1 MRKHDLT
8 NVFFI
13 IFVILTIFHT
23 FDNFH
28 WQFVTIKFFIREKLT
43 ICKYLSLFT
52 IFQFSWQFLHFLIIF
67 LQFWPILTITNNVL
81 NGRKNLHRWPR
92 SVPSPSRLASLFKI
106 FWCVNYIQVG
116 SSPSNPMHAYSFWV
130 CCGATSICDGTV
142 YNLPQMGTHLPAWYM
157 VWYMAHVTLHT
168 TQQSNEA
175 TKQRG
180 NEKQDNVATKQRGN
194 KTATQRSNEVTKQW
208 GNEARRRRSNEATRQ
223 RSNEATRQ
231 QGITHLPVLC
241 LCGTWQTVQA
251 KRQQGNITYL
261 PVLCLCGTWYTWHT
275 VQATRQHGTR
285 YRQQLITHL
294 PVLCLCCCFLL
305 LTSSK
310 SSLSVILPLT
320 KIQLQMQSTQSY
332 F

>member
-1 MRKHDLT
+1 MAKCRLWVYNAEKILWPLDTHSHQWFDRRSEIQKKCFLGHPNIHHHEHDHRNHLTGVVLVSLRRGADSELSELDLKYRFSSSLKTTQEQLNLRHFIRVMRKHDLT

-28 WQFVTIKFFIREKLT
+28 WQFVTIKFFILEKLT

-52 IFQFSWQFLHFLIIF
+52 IFQFSWQFLQFLHFLIIF

-175 TKQRG
+175 TK
-180 NEKQDNVATKQRGN
+180 N
-194 KTATQRSNEVTKQW
+194 KTT
-208 GNEARRRRSNEATRQ
+208 
-223 RSNEATRQ
+223 
-231 QGITHLPVLC
+231 
-241 LCGTWQTVQA
+241 
-251 KRQQGNITYL
+251 
-261 PVLCLCGTWYTWHT
+261 
-275 VQATRQHGTR
+275 
-285 YRQQLITHL
+285 
-294 PVLCLCCCFLL
+294 
-305 LTSSK
+305 
-310 SSLSVILPLT
+310 
-320 KIQLQMQSTQSY
+320 
-332 F
+332 